1 MAMCVWRA
9 SARCSEWPGKVWEL
23 LMFGFKQNPQA
34 MFWGVLL
41 PKLTRTASKMD
52 TYPIK
57 HVLKVFQLLP
67 FETCY
72 FNCGLNHV
80 TTLKGLRFLGDTAN
94 ELGPGT

>member
-1 MAMCVWRA
+1 
-9 SARCSEWPGKVWEL
+9 
-23 LMFGFKQNPQA
+23 MFGVARQGLGASHVWIQA
-34 MFWGVLL
+34 EPSGYVLGVLL